1 MFEKQHF
8 QKNKCGNPL
17 DLIAKPRYNVIAEE
31 CNNGKNQY
39 YCRNNKIV
47 IFNRYDMNDTSTPK
61 QDEIKGY
68 VHIWTQFPQLHV
80 DKRPG

>member
-1 MFEKQHF
+1 M
-8 QKNKCGNPL
+8 
-17 DLIAKPRYNVIAEE
+17 Y
-31 CNNGKNQY
+31 
-39 YCRNNKIV
+39 

-80 DKRPG
+80 DKTPGWGGGDSKGGLLAKAFISKPSTNKKRMTKSNSEQEGFDILRILGF

>member
-1 MFEKQHF
+1 M
-8 QKNKCGNPL
+8 
-17 DLIAKPRYNVIAEE
+17 Y
-31 CNNGKNQY
+31 
-39 YCRNNKIV
+39 

-80 DKRPG
+80 DKTPG